1 LVDNFCPTTE
11 DTTVT
16 ARHAPAPL
24 RSGLARRPAPV
35 TLRQA
40 MTESVK
46 ERAAELGERGTT
58 TVDSGLS
65 YLPGEPVTV
74 LVRKREMRCELS
86 DEGHAI
92 ALAGRPPGWR
102 AAAQRVV
109 DEAALNL
116 ARDGRI
122 FVAVTIGRDLDELAA
137 RVATTSAD
145 VYDAV
150 LDLQG

>member
-1 LVDNFCPTTE
+1 M
-11 DTTVT
+11 
-16 ARHAPAPL
+16 
-24 RSGLARRPAPV
+24 S
-35 TLRQA
+35 Q
-40 MTESVK
+40 SVK
-46 ERAAELGERGTT
+46 DAAAELGERGTT

-74 LVRKREMRCELS
+74 LVHKRQMRCELH
-86 DEGHAI
+86 DGGRAI

-102 AAAQRVV
+102 TAAKRVV
-109 DEAALNL
+109 DDAALNI

-122 FVAVTIGRDLDELAA
+122 FVLVNMGRDLDELAA
-137 RVATTSAD
+137 RLAETSAD